1 MKKDFIFQV
10 RWYFSASFAFYFQV
24 SHICTY
30 IYIYKNKLYKNNK
43 AEIGR
48 KKEQIQ
54 NILRPTFIKFG
65 KYVARWV
72 NSGKQAFIVVSQ
84 SSLKKLKYLLNNCL
98 FQCWNKLFIRQVTG
112 LPMESDPAMSFAN
125 LFCFHYYESK

>member
-1 MKKDFIFQV
+1 MYI
-10 RWYFSASFAFYFQV
+10 
-24 SHICTY
+24 Y
-30 IYIYKNKLYKNNK
+30 IYIYKNKLHKNNK

-48 KKEQIQ
+48 RKEQIQ
-54 NILRPTFIKFG
+54 NILRPKFIKFG

-98 FQCWNKLFIRQVTG
+98 FQC
-112 LPMESDPAMSFAN
+112 
-125 LFCFHYYESK
+125 